1 MPKIDYFSE
10 DQTNEDNSDDIL
22 DLMQSDHQYH
32 QHPRQALE
40 YHPSSSMKPKLQ
52 QQQHS
57 DQETSS
63 CGVPSDTN
71 VTHAPSVSGA
81 ASGICDPK
89 LLGQSLDLVQKRMD
103 ALDHK
108 LSSEISEIKKMLI
121 ALHRQME
128 NQRICESQPPLA
140 KVSEGASGQQA
151 LPQSTSR
158 HSNMSSVADVTE
170 SWEFRS
176 ALEAPIATLESLDE
190 IDRQD
195 GEKRVR
201 KLTKNKSSDV

>member
-1 MPKIDYFSE
+1 MSYLSTCVTLLSQISQSLQFLSQCHSHTHVTMTQCHTYVTISHSCHNVMSQCHTHATMSHSCHNVSLMSQFQTHVTMSHSCQNVHLCHNVTLMSQCTLVSQMIIKLFLSDYFSE

-89 LLGQSLDLVQKRMD
+89 LLGQSLDLVQK
-103 ALDHK
+103 
-108 LSSEISEIKKMLI
+108 
-121 ALHRQME
+121 
-128 NQRICESQPPLA
+128 
-140 KVSEGASGQQA
+140 
-151 LPQSTSR
+151 
-158 HSNMSSVADVTE
+158 
-170 SWEFRS
+170 
-176 ALEAPIATLESLDE
+176 
-190 IDRQD
+190 
-195 GEKRVR
+195 
-201 KLTKNKSSDV
+201 

>member
-1 MPKIDYFSE
+1 MSQCHTHATMSHSCHNVSLMSQFQTHVTMSHSCQNVHLCHNVTLMSQCTLVSQMIIKLFLSDYFSE

-52 QQQHS
+52 QQQQHS

-89 LLGQSLDLVQKRMD
+89 LLGQSLDLVQK
-103 ALDHK
+103 
-108 LSSEISEIKKMLI
+108 
-121 ALHRQME
+121 
-128 NQRICESQPPLA
+128 
-140 KVSEGASGQQA
+140 
-151 LPQSTSR
+151 
-158 HSNMSSVADVTE
+158 
-170 SWEFRS
+170 
-176 ALEAPIATLESLDE
+176 
-190 IDRQD
+190 
-195 GEKRVR
+195 
-201 KLTKNKSSDV
+201 

>member
-1 MPKIDYFSE
+1 MSQMSPIIIKLFCLSDYFSE

-52 QQQHS
+52 QQQQHS

-89 LLGQSLDLVQKRMD
+89 LLGQSLDLVQK
-103 ALDHK
+103 
-108 LSSEISEIKKMLI
+108 
-121 ALHRQME
+121 
-128 NQRICESQPPLA
+128 
-140 KVSEGASGQQA
+140 
-151 LPQSTSR
+151 
-158 HSNMSSVADVTE
+158 
-170 SWEFRS
+170 
-176 ALEAPIATLESLDE
+176 
-190 IDRQD
+190 
-195 GEKRVR
+195 
-201 KLTKNKSSDV
+201 